1 MQQIVDLE
9 TDSEYA
15 ALNVPLV
22 SIAFDS
28 PQVLAAAA
36 EAVGVTVTP
45 MLSDSDHSVSGSYD
59 VLQWA
64 VATGEPGHTFVLV
77 DGGKIAWVRDYGAA
91 ENGGSMYVP
100 PVEIAQQVA
109 EALGG

>member
-9 TDSEYA
+9 NDSEYT
-15 ALNVPLV
+15 ALDVPLL

-28 PQVLAAAA
+28 PEVMAAAGA
-36 EAVGVTVTP
+36 EVGVQTTS
-45 MLSDSDHSVSGSYD
+45 MLTDADGSVSDAYG

-77 DGGKIAWVRDYGAA
+77 AGGEITWLRDYGAP

-100 PVEIAQQVA
+100 PTEIAQQVA
-109 EALGG
+109 EALEG